1 MPRRSKKTD
10 NSQTHVQ
17 DLVMVCFVEDL
28 EQAKDKEALLKS
40 NDMPARVKQQQDE
53 STGVKGYAVMVPEDC
68 IDEAHVVVESQ
79 DAYDDFYDYAMDD
92 EEDDDFGSDFFGDES

>member
-17 DLVMVCFVEDL
+17 DFVMVNFIEDS
-28 EQAKDKEALLKS
+28 EQARDKVALLKR
-40 NDMPARVKQQQDE
+40 NDIPATIKQKQDE
-53 STGVKGYAVMVPEDC
+53 STGVSGYAVMVPEEC

-92 EEDDDFGSDFFGDES
+92 EDDDFGSDFFDDEF